1 MEMLLEFEKII
12 LQENEDGVLLNRFL
26 GIYDDIILDKYME
39 DVN

>member
-12 LQENEDGVLLNRFL
+12 LYENEDGVLLNRFL
-26 GIYDDIILDKYME
+26 GICDDIILDKYME